1 MYVSPYVEIDQ
12 SKSSIEFRVSG
23 LNIRG
28 YAILEEG
35 KSQKVS
41 ESNFTSDK
49 CATFRSQLV
58 KKPKK
63 FLEIPS
69 KRRVQLVILTSSSVY
84 IPIIGF
90 SFEQRGPPKYSS
102 VAGPFDGS
110 SNEKPRMK
118 TMGGDVDRCSFEWNE
133 NKTVDCDWLLLESR
147 DEFELVEAAP
157 CFRQGLRSVPKGE
170 KRFIALKGVR
180 EDDKLVKTAYAL
192 SPIVRLN
199 RRGRVEISLFT
210 AMTCYG
216 GHVKVYF
223 VPTAQTDDVRFV
235 TSQYEAVIEVRRRS
249 RSWEESQMYVW
260 EQSHV
265 MLEDVEPNK
274 DYQVNF

>member
-12 SKSSIEFRVSG
+12 SKSGIEFRVSG
-23 LNIRG
+23 VDIRG

-41 ESNFTSDK
+41 ESNLTSDD
-49 CATFRSQLV
+49 CATFRGRIV

-63 FLEIPS
+63 FLKIPS
-69 KRRVQLVILTSSSVY
+69 RRRVQLVILTQSSVY
-84 IPIIGF
+84 IPTIGF
-90 SFEQRGPPKYSS
+90 SFEQRGPPKYCS
-102 VAGPFDGS
+102 VVGGS

-118 TMGGDVDRCSFEWNE
+118 TMGGDVDRCSFEFNE

-170 KRFIALKGVR
+170 KRFIALKGER
-180 EDDKLVKTAYAL
+180 EDDKLVETAYAL

-199 RRGRVEISLFT
+199 RKGRVEISLFT

-223 VPTAQTDDVRFV
+223 APSNETDDVRFL
-235 TSQYEAVIEVRRRS
+235 TSQYVAVIEVRRRS

-274 DYQVNF
+274 DYQVK